1 MGQESDFCRPAYAS
15 EVCPLTLRGYL
26 TTYVNLCWA
35 TGQLI
40 SAGVLVGL
48 LNVPN
53 EWSYRIPF
61 SVQWAWPLPLF
72 IAILWAPESPWWLV
86 RQDRYVEA
94 QHMVKR
100 LSSKSDEE
108 IVGTVAQMIHT
119 IKIENEIESGT
130 SYYDLFK
137 GIDLRRTEIC
147 CVTFAGQMLSG
158 AQFAY
163 GPTYFFEQAGMS
175 SSDAYKVG
183 LGDTALAF
191 CGTVGSWFLLTYFG
205 RRTLYISG
213 ISFLTFVLLLIGIVS
228 ASSKSDGAL
237 WAQAALC
244 LLWQV
249 GYSLTVGPICYA
261 IISETSAIRLRAKT
275 VCLAR
280 NTYNI
285 TAIICAILEPYM
297 INPTEWDWKGKTA
310 FFWCGSAALTTVWAY
325 YRLPECKGRTYEELD
340 LLFAKGVS
348 ARKFRTSEVDAYA
361 ISTAPTGEDT
371 KTKDNH

>member
-1 MGQESDFCRPAYAS
+1 
-15 EVCPLTLRGYL
+15 
-26 TTYVNLCWA
+26 
-35 TGQLI
+35 
-40 SAGVLVGL
+40 
-48 LNVPN
+48 
-53 EWSYRIPF
+53 
-61 SVQWAWPLPLF
+61 
-72 IAILWAPESPWWLV
+72 
-86 RQDRYVEA
+86 
-94 QHMVKR
+94 MVKR

-119 IKIENEIESGT
+119 VKIENEIETGT
-130 SYYDLFK
+130 SYFDLFK
-137 GIDLRRTEIC
+137 GLDRRRTEIC
-147 CVTFAGQMLSG
+147 CVTFAGQMLAG

-175 SSDAYKVG
+175 PDDAYKVG
-183 LGDTALAF
+183 LGDTALSF

-205 RRTLYISG
+205 RRPLYISG
-213 ISFLTFVLLLIGIVS
+213 IGFLTFVLLLIGIVS
-228 ASSKSDGAL
+228 VSSKSDGAL

-249 GYSLTVGPICYA
+249 GYSLTVGPICYT

-280 NTYNI
+280 NTYNV

-340 LLFAKGVS
+340 LLFAEGVS
-348 ARKFRTSEVDAYA
+348 ARRFGTAKVDAYA
-361 ISTAPTGEDT
+361 SASTVVIGQEATGKTGE
-371 KTKDNH
+371 KN

>member
-1 MGQESDFCRPAYAS
+1 
-15 EVCPLTLRGYL
+15 
-26 TTYVNLCWA
+26 
-35 TGQLI
+35 
-40 SAGVLVGL
+40 
-48 LNVPN
+48 
-53 EWSYRIPF
+53 
-61 SVQWAWPLPLF
+61 
-72 IAILWAPESPWWLV
+72 
-86 RQDRYVEA
+86 
-94 QHMVKR
+94 MVKR